1 VRDVGVQQLNTR
13 IELSDVTG
21 AKRARIKSLSPIRLL
36 MRRSALRSPLFLCA
50 MALGCAKSA
59 EHADTPTHTVASKAA
74 IPASW
79 PYTKDVTS
87 TAAHGMVA
95 TDAPLATHVG
105 AMVLRGGGNAVD
117 AAVATAFALAVVLPA
132 AGNLGGGGFLVAHM
146 GDGREGALDFRET
159 APGASTRD
167 MYLAANGH
175 SDDRSIT
182 GELSAGVPGSVA
194 GLWAAHERYGSK
206 PWEELIAPAIALAEQ
221 GFVADSD
228 FAGAIRG
235 DSARLVRFPASAA
248 LFLPKGRVPHPG
260 DRWRNPDLAAVLRRI
275 AVDGPKGFYTGRT
288 AELIEMEMRRG
299 HGIITKQDLVGYE
312 AKWRDPI
319 VFTYRG
325 HKVISMP
332 PPSSGGLTIALVA
345 HELARFD
352 VRAAGWHTP
361 RALNLFAEGM
371 RRGFAVRN
379 SMLGDPDFVSIPTAR
394 LLSQSFADSL
404 ATTIVEGRATP
415 SADVQSPGGA
425 SVEKKQTTH
434 FSVIDGEGG
443 AAALTTTL
451 NGSFGSAVV
460 VPGTGLLLNDEM
472 DDFATNP
479 GHPNMFGLVQ
489 GEANAIAPGKRMLSS
504 MSPTIV
510 LGEDGTPLLVTGAQG
525 GPTIITTTFQIISNV
540 IDYDMDVGAAVRAPR
555 VHHQHLPDSLNYE
568 QGGLAPGTIDALKA
582 MGYALSPVSPNG
594 DLGFA
599 ASVVRRG
606 GVVRGA
612 FDPRVHGSAEGY

>member
-1 VRDVGVQQLNTR
+1 
-13 IELSDVTG
+13 
-21 AKRARIKSLSPIRLL
+21 
-36 MRRSALRSPLFLCA
+36 MRRTSVRLSVLLCA
-50 MALGCAKSA
+50 IAPGCAKPA
-59 EHADTPTHTVASKAA
+59 QHADAPASTAASA
-74 IPASW
+74 IPSSW
-79 PYTKDVTS
+79 PYAKDVTV

-105 AMVLRGGGNAVD
+105 AQVLRDGGNAVD
-117 AAVATAFALAVVLPA
+117 AAIATAFALAVVLPA

-167 MYLAANGH
+167 MYLGANGRA
-175 SDDRSIT
+175 DYRSIT
-182 GELSAGVPGSVA
+182 GELSVGVPGSVA

-206 PWEELIAPAIALAEQ
+206 PWAALVAPAIALAEQ
-221 GFVADSD
+221 GFVVDSD
-228 FAGAIRG
+228 FAGAIRA
-235 DSARLVRFPASAA
+235 DSARLARFPASAA
-248 LFLPKGRVPHPG
+248 LFLPNGRVPHPG
-260 DRWRNPDLAAVLRRI
+260 DHWRNPDLASVLKRI
-275 AVDGPKGFYTGRT
+275 ASDGPKGFYAGPT
-288 AELIEMEMRRG
+288 AELIAAEMRRG
-299 HGIITKQDLVGYE
+299 HGIITQKDLAGYE

-352 VRAAGWHTP
+352 IRAAGWHTP
-361 RALNLFAEGM
+361 KALSLFAEGM

-404 ATTIVEGRATP
+404 ASTIVEDRATP
-415 SADVQSPGGA
+415 SADVRWSGGA

-434 FSVIDGEGG
+434 FSVMDGQGG
-443 AAALTTTL
+443 AAGLTTTL

-460 VPGTGLLLNDEM
+460 ASGTGILLNDEM
-472 DDFATNP
+472 DDFATDP
-479 GHPNMFGLVQ
+479 GRPNMFGLVQ

-525 GPTIITTTFQIISNV
+525 GPTIISTTFQIMSDV

-555 VHHQHLPDSLNYE
+555 VHHQHLPDTLNYE
-568 QGGLAPGTIDALKA
+568 QGGLTPATLDALRA
-582 MGYALSPVSPNG
+582 MGYALAPLPANG

-599 ASVVRRG
+599 ASILRRG
-606 GVVRGA
+606 GVVHGA
-612 FDPRVHGSAEGY
+612 FDPRVHGAAEGY